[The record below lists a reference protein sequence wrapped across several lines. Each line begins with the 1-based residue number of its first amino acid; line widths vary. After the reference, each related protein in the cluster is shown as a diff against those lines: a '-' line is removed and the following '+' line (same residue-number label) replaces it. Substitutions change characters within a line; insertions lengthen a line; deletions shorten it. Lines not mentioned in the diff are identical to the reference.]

1 MKILYEDY
9 ITEINECYDDYKNE
23 DKLSTVEAIART
35 LYDFEGLMY
44 RSETE
49 KAIILIFY
57 GQLIVSEQSRVLVNT
72 RDNLLEK
79 LNSIDF
85 MTIKQEQKLTVE
97 QYDELQ
103 SKFNDVIEKINRMP
117 LDTCRLARWYY
128 EELVEEVNR
137 YFLDI
142 KRNDMNVEQII
153 RDIFSRFN
161 RDCNNTLSEKMIVYT
176 TLGELLISHFFIIPE
191 EILAE
196 IKSFNIND
204 TKDQLLQVEKKQ
216 LTERIN
222 KILGNQTIM
231 DTSKKK
237 TTKAERHVLYKAVKD
252 FCEKGNNDIVCP
264 RCGKKLEFQGNLT
277 SYRISCEDGECISLT
292 ARGL

>member
-1 MKILYEDY
+1 MMKILYEDY

-204 TKDQLLQVEKKQ
+204 TKDQLL
-216 LTERIN
+216 
-222 KILGNQTIM
+222 
-231 DTSKKK
+231 
-237 TTKAERHVLYKAVKD
+237 
-252 FCEKGNNDIVCP
+252 
-264 RCGKKLEFQGNLT
+264 
-277 SYRISCEDGECISLT
+277 
-292 ARGL
+292 

>member
-142 KRNDMNVEQII
+142 KR
-153 RDIFSRFN
+153 
-161 RDCNNTLSEKMIVYT
+161 
-176 TLGELLISHFFIIPE
+176 
-191 EILAE
+191 
-196 IKSFNIND
+196 
-204 TKDQLLQVEKKQ
+204 
-216 LTERIN
+216 
-222 KILGNQTIM
+222 
-231 DTSKKK
+231 
-237 TTKAERHVLYKAVKD
+237 
-252 FCEKGNNDIVCP
+252 
-264 RCGKKLEFQGNLT
+264 
-277 SYRISCEDGECISLT
+277 SLW
-292 ARGL
+292 

>member
-1 MKILYEDY
+1 MKTTLPKSTNVMM
-9 ITEINECYDDYKNE
+9 ITKM
-23 DKLSTVEAIART
+23 KVSTVEAIART
-35 LYDFEGLMY
+35 LYDFEGLMS

-72 RDNLLEK
+72 RDNLLQK
-79 LNSIDF
+79 LNSIDL
-85 MTIKQEQKLTVE
+85 MTIKQEQKLTGE

-103 SKFNDVIEKINRMP
+103 PKFNDVIEKINRMP

-137 YFLDI
+137 YFLNI

-161 RDCNNTLSEKMIVYT
+161 RDCNNTISEKMIVST
-176 TLGELLISHFFIIPE
+176 TLGELLISHYFIIPE

-196 IKSFNIND
+196 IKSFDIND
-204 TKDQLLQVEKKQ
+204 TKHQLLQVEKKQ

-237 TTKAERHVLYKAVKD
+237 TTKAEHHVLYKAVKD

-264 RCGKKLEFQGNLT
+264 CCGKKLEFQGNLT
-277 SYRISCEDGECISLT
+277 SYRITCEDGEC
-292 ARGL
+292 

>member
-1 MKILYEDY
+1 MKMLYEDY

-222 KILGNQTIM
+222 KILEQSNY
-231 DTSKKK
+231 S
-237 TTKAERHVLYKAVKD
+237 
-252 FCEKGNNDIVCP
+252 
-264 RCGKKLEFQGNLT
+264 
-277 SYRISCEDGECISLT
+277 
-292 ARGL
+292 